1 MATAHTTPEDLL
13 ARLDERDIPY
23 TFIPHRRTTSA
34 TDEARA
40 LDVAPWRVAKTVV
53 LVTPDGF
60 VRAVVPAS
68 CRLDLAKV
76 RRILGARDARLATES
91 ELAGAYPEYELGAV
105 PPLAFEDGDRVL
117 VDIRVCGADEVVLEA
132 GTHEQSLRLRT
143 SDLIEVAD
151 AQIAEICVD

>member
-1 MATAHTTPEDLL
+1 MATAHTPPEDLL
-13 ARLDERDIPY
+13 ARLDEREVPY
-23 TFIPHRRTTSA
+23 TFIPHRRTVSA
-34 TDEARA
+34 ADEARA

-60 VRAVVPAS
+60 LRAVVPAT
-68 CRLDLAKV
+68 CRLDLSKV
-76 RRILGARDARLATES
+76 RRIVGMHDVRLATER

-105 PPLAFEDGDRVL
+105 PPLAFDDGDRVL

-132 GTHEQSLRLRT
+132 GTHEQSLRMRT
-143 SDLIEVAD
+143 SDLIELAD